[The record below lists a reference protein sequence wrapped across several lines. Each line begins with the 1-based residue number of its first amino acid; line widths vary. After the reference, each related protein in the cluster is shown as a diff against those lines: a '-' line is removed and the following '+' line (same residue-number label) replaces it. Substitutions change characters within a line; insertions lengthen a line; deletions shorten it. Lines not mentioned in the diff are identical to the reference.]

1 MALLFLKQKLFPS
14 SVNNNQRGAR
24 SEPLKKNSYSSDL
37 SKFYLNSPCYNNNGV
52 LIHRPL
58 LPDPENFDGSTV
70 DGYSDRD
77 VEAQMAGSYS
87 TFAASPP
94 GSPDTD
100 DVESNSSSSRSR
112 VDPRLIS
119 DAILGLSD
127 GLTVPFALSAGLS
140 AIGDT
145 RVVVLGGLAELTAGA
160 ISMGLG
166 GYVGAKS
173 EAESY
178 HATVREVEEL
188 MSRPEETSIII
199 QSTFAAYKLPSHAID
214 EIVIN
219 LQADPD
225 HLRDFLLNFHHHE
238 TEPGCNQAY
247 MSALTLALGYFIGGF
262 IPLIPYFIVSQ
273 VLIAFYY
280 SIAVMAVTLFVFGY
294 AKTCV
299 VRGWGGSANINAG
312 IMGGLQMCVV
322 GGLAA
327 GAAIALVKLIN
338 RDDQTLGAKTKT
350 E

>member
-1 MALLFLKQKLFPS
+1 MT
-14 SVNNNQRGAR
+14 
-24 SEPLKKNSYSSDL
+24 
-37 SKFYLNSPCYNNNGV
+37 SP
-52 LIHRPL
+52 
-58 LPDPENFDGSTV
+58 
-70 DGYSDRD
+70 
-77 VEAQMAGSYS
+77 YS
-87 TFAASPP
+87 TFASGPP
-94 GSPDTD
+94 D
-100 DVESNSSSSRSR
+100 DDDETASSSTGTSTRSR
-112 VDPRLIS
+112 VNPRLIS

-145 RVVVLGGLAELTAGA
+145 KVVVIGGLAELTAGA

-178 HATVREVEEL
+178 KATVREVDDL
-188 MSRPEETSIII
+188 ICRPDETRSII
-199 QSTFAAYKLPSHAID
+199 QSTFAAYNLPPHAVN
-214 EIVIN
+214 EIVET

-225 HLRDFLLNFHHHE
+225 RLRDFLLTFHHQE

-247 MSALTLALGYFIGGF
+247 VSALTLALGYFIGGF
-262 IPLIPYFIVSQ
+262 VPLIPYFIVSE
-273 VLIAFYY
+273 VLVAFYY

-294 AKTCV
+294 VKTCV
-299 VRGWGGSANINAG
+299 VRGWNGSANIQAG

-327 GAAIALVKLIN
+327 GAAVALVKLIN
-338 RDDQTLGAKTKT
+338 GDDQSANLKAKA